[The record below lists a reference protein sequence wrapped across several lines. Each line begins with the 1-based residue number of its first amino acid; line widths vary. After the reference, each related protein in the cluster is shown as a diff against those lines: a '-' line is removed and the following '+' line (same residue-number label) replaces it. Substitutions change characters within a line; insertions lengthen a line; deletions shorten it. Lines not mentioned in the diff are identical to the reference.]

1 MDQAENLRTIA
12 EIAAAFAGFT
22 GVVLILGQRSVGTWS
37 PAEASTIRV
46 LLESSIG
53 AVFFALL
60 PNIILPAFV
69 SPITTWRVSAALLT
83 VYHVAAIARSDLLDR
98 RATAELLGR
107 RLDWGLTIGGLISS
121 GATAVVA
128 LGFVTGAAALI
139 YTLSLLY
146 ILLVAALCFGAL
158 LLSGGRPAA

>member
-1 MDQAENLRTIA
+1 LDQAENLRTIA
-12 EIAAAFAGFT
+12 EIATAFAGFT
-22 GVVLILGQRSVGTWS
+22 GVVLILGQRSTGTWS
-37 PAEASTIRV
+37 AAEASTIRV

-60 PNIILPAFV
+60 PIIILPSCS
-69 SPITTWRVSAALLT
+69 SPISGWRVSAALLT
-83 VYHVAAIARSDLLDR
+83 VYHVAAIARADLVAR
-98 RATAELLGR
+98 REAAQIVGH

-128 LGFVTGAAALI
+128 LGLAAGAAPLI

-146 ILLVAALCFGAL
+146 ILLVAVLCFATL